1 MLKSLQVFTSKKNK
15 RVIIDKTTPMNDF
28 GLDQRDDEET
38 KMSLNVWKHIEIIFC
53 SKMNSK
59 MIQSLNTIR
68 KS

>member
-38 KMSLNVWKHIEIIFC
+38 KMSLNVWKHIEIFFLFAQKWIA
-53 SKMNSK
+53 KWYK
-59 MIQSLNTIR
+59 V
-68 KS
+68 